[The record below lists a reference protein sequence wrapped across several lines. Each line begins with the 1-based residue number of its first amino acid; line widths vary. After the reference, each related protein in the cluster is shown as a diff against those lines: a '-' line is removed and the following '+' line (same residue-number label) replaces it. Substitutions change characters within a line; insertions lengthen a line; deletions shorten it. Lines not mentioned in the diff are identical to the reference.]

1 MVLAHTSHRSGVRG
15 NTGFTSTSHE
25 RSVPQAIFTAQ
36 LRPLTTEESS
46 AHGTLTPSGGPGSAQ
61 VLTQAEVKNSRP
73 SAAYSHL
80 QSSRS
85 QLCKALKATR

>member
-15 NTGFTSTSHE
+15 NTGFTATSHE
-25 RSVPQAIFTAQ
+25 RSVPHAIFTAQ
-36 LRPLTTEESS
+36 LRPLTTEES
-46 AHGTLTPSGGPGSAQ
+46 SAQ